1 MSLVDVV
8 DVDIEL
14 LGGLVQGWRGGGGAS
29 APAPEVVHHPGV
41 EVWLEGR
48 EDEVDV
54 GLDRVVVDRAGGVD
68 AGLEDQVGE
77 GEDDCRVL
85 VWEAGLGSSWSPRG
99 PRSSWTWR
107 G

>member
-1 MSLVDVV
+1 M
-8 DVDIEL
+8 
-14 LGGLVQGWRGGGGAS
+14 
-29 APAPEVVHHPGV
+29 
-41 EVWLEGR
+41 
-48 EDEVDV
+48 DV

>member
-1 MSLVDVV
+1 MCSPVVVSLKSTLWVTPWLMILTLSFLAAWSRVGVV
-8 DVDIEL
+8 
-14 LGGLVQGWRGGGGAS
+14 
-29 APAPEVVHHPGV
+29 VVV
-41 EVWLEGR
+41 VVVWAVA
-48 EDEVDV
+48 VDV
-54 GLDRVVVDRAGGVD
+54 GLGRVVVDRAGGVD